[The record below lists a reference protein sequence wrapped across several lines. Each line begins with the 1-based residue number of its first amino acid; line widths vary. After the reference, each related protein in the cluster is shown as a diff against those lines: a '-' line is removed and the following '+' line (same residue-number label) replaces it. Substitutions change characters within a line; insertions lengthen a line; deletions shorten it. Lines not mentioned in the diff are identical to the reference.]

1 MSHDVP
7 SSHAPLTPE
16 ERTLA
21 AVARALP
28 SATPSP
34 ELDARILAASRVAL
48 DASAARARRRHW
60 ALPRWGV
67 GSAAAAL
74 LAVGVVWQMR
84 QLPPQPPA
92 VSTPS
97 ATAPAAAAPITAA
110 PSQQSRPVAGAAMS
124 HAAPPE
130 PVIVHTDASRSE
142 AVRPDAAK
150 SMPTVPAPP
159 TTAPGFIP
167 APPPTPVAA
176 EGAVTRA
183 ALPATPPQRTEPVP
197 VLARPSVASAHEEAT
212 PQTAAARV
220 DIATNR
226 AAPAM
231 QQPFPHVHADAR
243 LAPDAWLQ
251 RIRARRAAGDID
263 SARASLQLFRRD
275 HARHAIPDDLRPLLS
290 DADQTVPG

>member
-48 DASAARARRRHW
+48 DASAARARRHHW

-97 ATAPAAAAPITAA
+97 ATASAATIRNTPTGPA
-110 PSQQSRPVAGAAMS
+110 PS
-124 HAAPPE
+124 
-130 PVIVHTDASRSE
+130 
-142 AVRPDAAK
+142 
-150 SMPTVPAPP
+150 
-159 TTAPGFIP
+159 
-167 APPPTPVAA
+167 
-176 EGAVTRA
+176 
-183 ALPATPPQRTEPVP
+183 
-197 VLARPSVASAHEEAT
+197 ASA
-212 PQTAAARV
+212 
-220 DIATNR
+220 N
-226 AAPAM
+226 APTS
-231 QQPFPHVHADAR
+231 
-243 LAPDAWLQ
+243 
-251 RIRARRAAGDID
+251 ARRMKANSTKGEM
-263 SARASLQLFRRD
+263 SAS
-275 HARHAIPDDLRPLLS
+275 
-290 DADQTVPG
+290 